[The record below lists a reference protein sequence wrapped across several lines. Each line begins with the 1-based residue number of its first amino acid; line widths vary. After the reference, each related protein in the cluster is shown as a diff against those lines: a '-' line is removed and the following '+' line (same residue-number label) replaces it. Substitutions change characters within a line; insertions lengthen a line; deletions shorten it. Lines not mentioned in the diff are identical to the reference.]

1 MGTEAK
7 RRREKTERG
16 EREREREVFICKV
29 KKKILF

>member
-16 EREREREVFICKV
+16 GREREVFICKV